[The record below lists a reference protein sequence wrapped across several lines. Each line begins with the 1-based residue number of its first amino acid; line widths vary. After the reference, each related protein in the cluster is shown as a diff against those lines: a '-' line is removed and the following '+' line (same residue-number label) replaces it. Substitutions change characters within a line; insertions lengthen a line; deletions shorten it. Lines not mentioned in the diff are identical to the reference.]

1 MTLWEIAVCACVPMC
16 MCVCLCTC
24 VSLTGGG
31 RLLFLNRC
39 AWCLTYVYLQADCRR
54 RMKEALCD
62 LICLEHLRMFL
73 SRANRN
79 GCLPL
84 RASALE
90 HQLLMSWMRSSD
102 VCTRNGWDWGKST
115 DISVYFI
122 PSSCGSP
129 EVFVS
134 QPWLIFFIPSELWND
149 GMSLCSFP
157 DGHRRRLFLHKAMP
171 PPGVRVGLTI
181 IVVGDNCVC
190 TFSFHPASF
199 CSIFVSFWEPS
210 PCPYQSV

>member
-90 HQLLMSWMRSSD
+90 HQLLMSWMRSLTC
-102 VCTRNGWDWGKST
+102 V
-115 DISVYFI
+115 
-122 PSSCGSP
+122 P
-129 EVFVS
+129 EMAGIGERA
-134 QPWLIFFIPSELWND
+134 QT
-149 GMSLCSFP
+149 SLCTSS
-157 DGHRRRLFLHKAMP
+157 HRH
-171 PPGVRVGLTI
+171 
-181 IVVGDNCVC
+181 VVLQRCLCLSRG
-190 TFSFHPASF
+190 
-199 CSIFVSFWEPS
+199 
-210 PCPYQSV
+210 